1 MRAGGHAHWAAAF
14 GVALG
19 LHLACASAYV
29 GWAPR
34 RVPPAGALDRDA
46 GGVEIGVGRVGSY
59 ADLTERSDAPDEP
72 DETARQVA
80 PKARAA
86 EAETVAARAPDQNV
100 SRAESAAPDPIV
112 MATPDPPAVPV
123 AVPAPVRRSLAEQP
137 SDSHPAV
144 RAEPA
149 EPERPDPV
157 PHPDAPSDASS
168 PPAEANR
175 AEPPRAGRAVAARRA
190 DGARHVRRRGGQA
203 GDPQHYF
210 SRLVAW
216 LNRYKDYPPE
226 VKKRKQQGTVVLAF
240 SINRAGEV
248 LASRIRTS
256 SGYPLLDRAA
266 LDMLARAAPLPPMP
280 DSMSRERLHL
290 AVPIEYSLIT
300 E

>member
-1 MRAGGHAHWAAAF
+1 MRTGGYTHWAAAF

-29 GWAPR
+29 GWGPR
-34 RVPPAGALDRDA
+34 RVPPAGALDQGA

-59 ADLTERSDAPDEP
+59 ADLAERSDAP

-86 EAETVAARAPDQNV
+86 EAETVAARAPDRNV
-100 SRAESAAPDPIV
+100 SRVESAAPDPVV
-112 MATPDPPAVPV
+112 MATPDPPAV
-123 AVPAPVRRSLAEQP
+123 AVPEPIQRSPAEHP
-137 SDSHPAV
+137 SGPHPAV

-149 EPERPDPV
+149 EPERPDPA

-175 AEPPRAGRAVAARRA
+175 AEPPRAGRTVAARRA

-203 GDPQHYF
+203 GNPQHYF

>member
-1 MRAGGHAHWAAAF
+1 MKTGSYTHWAAAF
-14 GVALG
+14 GAALG

-34 RVPPAGALDRDA
+34 RVPPAGAFDQGT

-59 ADLTERSDAPDEP
+59 ADLAELRDAPDEP

-80 PKARAA
+80 PKVRAA
-86 EAETVAARAPDQNV
+86 EAETVTARAPDRNV
-100 SRAESAAPDPIV
+100 SRVESAAPDPV
-112 MATPDPPAVPV
+112 VLATPTPLAVPV
-123 AVPAPVRRSLAEQP
+123 AVPEPVHPSLAEPP
-137 SDSHPAV
+137 SGPPPAV

-157 PHPDAPSDASS
+157 PQPDAPSDASS
-168 PPAEANR
+168 PPAEAKR
-175 AEPPRAGRAVAARRA
+175 AEPPHAGRTVAARRA

-240 SINRAGEV
+240 SINRAGE
-248 LASRIRTS
+248 ATPSATATS
-256 SGYPLLDRAA
+256 SAGTKPAATCSWTGCATRA
-266 LDMLARAAPLPPMP
+266 
-280 DSMSRERLHL
+280 
-290 AVPIEYSLIT
+290 
-300 E
+300 